1 MPLSPYCIFCG
12 DLGGTDFTLNVL
24 LFGPFGL
31 ALGLLVPRKG
41 WVWLLPPIVSLAI
54 ELAQWGLI
62 RGRSAA
68 LGDLLANSLGG
79 SLGIFCGVFSDFLFL
94 PHTRRA
100 RRLAAVSGALSLT
113 VLALAGWLLAPSVPF
128 LVFWVQFLPNKG
140 GYDVFAGRLDTLE
153 VNGTSLRPGDAI
165 DPVFQPTVL
174 SVERNEV
181 RAVVHPTA
189 RGSGRIALIAR
200 LAGPTYERFMIGR
213 DGEDFVYRVRTRAA
227 DAKLRAPIASLSRAF
242 LISGGANGAADTATL
257 ELEASAMESALHL
270 KVRGPAGEVWRTV
283 PLSPAVA
290 WSFVAP
296 RDVPLGTYYLW
307 WNALFLLVVSLP
319 TMYWLAV
326 SATARTRR
334 RDTSRGRAKSGI
346 MLAALIAGLASVHI
360 IAGGA
365 AFAPVE
371 WAGVAAAGA
380 IGMLLSAGNREARRR
395 RPMAEDHRWTD
406 PNEPWG
412 DGA

>member
-1 MPLSPYCIFCG
+1 
-12 DLGGTDFTLNVL
+12 
-24 LFGPFGL
+24 
-31 ALGLLVPRKG
+31 
-41 WVWLLPPIVSLAI
+41 
-54 ELAQWGLI
+54 
-62 RGRSAA
+62 
-68 LGDLLANSLGG
+68 
-79 SLGIFCGVFSDFLFL
+79 
-94 PHTRRA
+94 
-100 RRLAAVSGALSLT
+100 
-113 VLALAGWLLAPSVPF
+113 
-128 LVFWVQFLPNKG
+128 
-140 GYDVFAGRLDTLE
+140 
-153 VNGTSLRPGDAI
+153 
-165 DPVFQPTVL
+165 
-174 SVERNEV
+174 
-181 RAVVHPTA
+181 
-189 RGSGRIALIAR
+189 
-200 LAGPTYERFMIGR
+200 
-213 DGEDFVYRVRTRAA
+213 
-227 DAKLRAPIASLSRAF
+227 
-242 LISGGANGAADTATL
+242 
-257 ELEASAMESALHL
+257 MESALHL
-270 KVRGPAGEVWRTV
+270 KVRGPAGEVSRTV

-406 PNEPWG
+406 PNEPWR